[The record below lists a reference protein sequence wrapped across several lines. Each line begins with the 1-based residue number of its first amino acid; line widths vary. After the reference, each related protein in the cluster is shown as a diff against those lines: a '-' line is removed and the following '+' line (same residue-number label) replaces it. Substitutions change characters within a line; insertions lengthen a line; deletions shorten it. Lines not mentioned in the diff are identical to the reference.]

1 MEVILFNDDPAEA
14 NEHFYKT
21 TSIKELVSVLA
32 LFILATLLQGK
43 NPLEH
48 LKINFYRLHKALYIE
63 EHQKLKSAPN
73 TGARE
78 HAAAA
83 TYRICN
89 LSQSPPLKC
98 SPDI

>member
-63 EHQKLKSAPN
+63 RQKLKS
-73 TGARE
+73 TTK
-78 HAAAA
+78 H
-83 TYRICN
+83 
-89 LSQSPPLKC
+89 
-98 SPDI
+98 

>member
-63 EHQKLKSAPN
+63 ERQKLKSAPN
-73 TGARE
+73 IGARE
-78 HAAAA
+78 RAAAA
-83 TYRICN
+83 T
-89 LSQSPPLKC
+89 
-98 SPDI
+98 